1 MHPFTM
7 VCSGVLMVACAD
19 LRPCAVG
26 APGMNIP
33 PLDSN
38 GAKGEHFHSLVD
50 NTTNP
55 KIFVINDNTRAYPG
69 MVPNV
74 LCFDQERTRC

>member
-1 MHPFTM
+1 MDLLTM
-7 VCSGVLMVACAD
+7 VLSAVSMVARAD
-19 LRPCAVG
+19 FWPCAVG

-33 PLDSN
+33 PLDPN

-69 MVPNV
+69 MVPSV

>member
-1 MHPFTM
+1 
-7 VCSGVLMVACAD
+7 
-19 LRPCAVG
+19 
-26 APGMNIP
+26 MNIP
-33 PLDSN
+33 PLDPN

-69 MVPNV
+69 IVPSG
-74 LCFDQERTRC
+74 LCFDERCTRP